1 MVLNRRGLTWSAA
14 LVLILS
20 AALFAQKRDDKS
32 KQSDAQKRDLPE
44 IVKVMD
50 AAATGQL
57 QNDLG
62 LTWQRSDV
70 LKAANNLEYVPFTVT
85 YDATKVTSPS
95 VAFYW
100 RVVAQNAGASA
111 TLTLPPAKNDKD
123 KDKDKQKA
131 PAASKYA
138 YENLTYVNV
147 TPGGGVQ
154 ARLSRPFTVPAGT
167 YDVYVLMRE
176 QASAAKNAAAP
187 KVAVIKQ
194 TITVPD
200 LWTQDLTTSSI
211 IAAQHIEPL
220 SAPLSPTEQLERPYA
235 ALGSMEITPSLDSRF
250 TTKDELSIFFLIYN
264 AKTDAMNKPDVAVEY
279 NFYSK
284 PSGAPEKFFNK
295 TAAQSLNASTLPKEF
310 DMSLGHQLS
319 TGQGVQL
326 TSFPAGD
333 YRLEVKVTDKLSG
346 KSITRDVNFTV
357 TAG

>member
-1 MVLNRRGLTWSAA
+1 MVLNRRGLTWSAT

-20 AALFAQKRDDKS
+20 TALLAQKKDDK

-44 IVKVMD
+44 IVKIMD

-57 QNDLG
+57 PNDLG
-62 LTWQRSDV
+62 LTWARADF

-100 RVVAQNAGASA
+100 RVVAQNTGATA
-111 TLTLPPAKNDKD
+111 TLTLPAAKNDKD
-123 KDKDKQKA
+123 KDKDKKA
-131 PAASKYA
+131 PSKYA
-138 YENLTYVNV
+138 YENLTYV

-154 ARLSRPFTVPAGT
+154 ARLSRPFTVTSGT
-167 YDVYVLMRE
+167 YDVYVMMRE
-176 QASAAKNAAAP
+176 QSSGAKNAAAP

-194 TITVPD
+194 TINVPD

-220 SAPLSPTEQLERPYA
+220 SAPLSPNEQLERPYA

-279 NFYSK
+279 NFYTK
-284 PSGAPEKFFNK
+284 PAGAPEKFFNK
-295 TAAQSLNASTLPKEF
+295 TAVQSLNASTLPKEF

-346 KSITRDVNFTV
+346 KTITRDVNFTV
-357 TAG
+357 TPA

>member
-1 MVLNRRGLTWSAA
+1 MVLNRRGLTWSAL

-20 AALFAQKRDDKS
+20 TALVAQRKDDK

-50 AAATGQL
+50 SAASGQL
-57 QNDLG
+57 PNDLG
-62 LTWQRSDV
+62 LAWARADF

-100 RVVAQNAGASA
+100 RVVAQNQGASA
-111 TLTLPPAKNDKD
+111 TLTLPAKKDDKD
-123 KDKDKQKA
+123 KKA
-131 PAASKYA
+131 APPAKYA
-138 YENLTYVNV
+138 YENLTYL

-154 ARLSRPFTVPAGT
+154 ARLSRPFTVTAGT

-176 QASAAKNAAAP
+176 QSSGQSSGAKNAAAP
-187 KVAVIKQ
+187 KVSVIKQ

-220 SAPLSPTEQLERPYA
+220 SAPLSPNEQLERPYA

-284 PSGAPEKFFNK
+284 PAGAAEKFFNK
-295 TAAQSLNASTLPKEF
+295 TAVQSLNASTLPKEF

-357 TAG
+357 TAA

>member
-1 MVLNRRGLTWSAA
+1 MVLNRRTLHWSVT

-20 AALFAQKRDDKS
+20 SALLAQKKDDK
-32 KQSDAQKRDLPE
+32 KQTEAQKRDLPE
-44 IVKVMD
+44 IVKTMD

-57 QNDLG
+57 PNDLG
-62 LTWQRSDV
+62 LAWARADV

-85 YDATKVTSPS
+85 YDATKITTPS

-111 TLTLPPAKNDKD
+111 TLTLPAAAAKKDDKD
-123 KDKDKQKA
+123 KDKDKKA
-131 PAASKYA
+131 PSKYA
-138 YENLTYVNV
+138 YENLTYV
-147 TPGGGVQ
+147 TPSGGAQ
-154 ARLSRPFTVPAGT
+154 ARLSRPFTVTAGA
-167 YDVYVLMRE
+167 YDVYVMMRE
-176 QASAAKNAAAP
+176 QSSGAKNAPAP

-194 TITVPD
+194 TVTVPD
-200 LWTQDLTTSSI
+200 LWTPDLSTSSI
-211 IAAQHIEPL
+211 IAASHFEPL
-220 SAPLSPTEQLERPYA
+220 SAPLSPNEQLERPYA
-235 ALGSMEITPSLDSRF
+235 ALGSMEITPSLDSKF

-264 AKTDAMNKPDVAVEY
+264 AKTDAMNKPDVSVEY

-310 DMSLGHQLS
+310 DMTLGHQLS

-346 KSITRDVNFTV
+346 KSITRDLNFTV

>member
-1 MVLNRRGLTWSAA
+1 MVLNRRGLTWSAT

-20 AALFAQKRDDKS
+20 TALLAQKKDDK

-44 IVKVMD
+44 IVKIMD

-57 QNDLG
+57 PNDLG
-62 LTWQRSDV
+62 LTWARADF

-100 RVVAQNAGASA
+100 RVVAQNTGATA
-111 TLTLPPAKNDKD
+111 TLTLPAAKNDKD
-123 KDKDKQKA
+123 KDKDKKA
-131 PAASKYA
+131 PSKYA
-138 YENLTYVNV
+138 YENLTYV

-154 ARLSRPFTVPAGT
+154 ARLSRPFTVTSGT
-167 YDVYVLMRE
+167 YDVYVMMRE
-176 QASAAKNAAAP
+176 QSSGAKNAAAP

-194 TITVPD
+194 TINVPD

-220 SAPLSPTEQLERPYA
+220 SAPLSPNEQLERPYA

-279 NFYSK
+279 NFYTK
-284 PSGAPEKFFNK
+284 PAGAAEKFFNK
-295 TAAQSLNASTLPKEF
+295 TAVQSLNASTLPKEF

-346 KSITRDVNFTV
+346 KTITRDVNFTV
-357 TAG
+357 TPA

>member
-1 MVLNRRGLTWSAA
+1 MVLNRRGLTWSAL

-20 AALFAQKRDDKS
+20 TALFAQRKDDTK
-32 KQSDAQKRDLPE
+32 KPSDAQKRDLPE

-50 AAATGQL
+50 AAAAGQL
-57 QNDLG
+57 PNDLG
-62 LTWQRSDV
+62 LAWARADY

-85 YDATKVTSPS
+85 YDATKVTSPM

-100 RVVAQNAGASA
+100 RVVAQNQGASA
-111 TLTLPPAKNDKD
+111 TLTLPVKKDDKD
-123 KDKDKQKA
+123 KDKKA
-131 PAASKYA
+131 PAPPKYA
-138 YENLTYVNV
+138 YENLTYV

-154 ARLSRPFTVPAGT
+154 ARLSRPFTVTAGT

-176 QASAAKNAAAP
+176 QSSGAKNAAAP
-187 KVAVIKQ
+187 KVSVIKQ
-194 TITVPD
+194 TVTVPD

-220 SAPLSPTEQLERPYA
+220 TAPLSPNEQLERPYA

-284 PSGAPEKFFNK
+284 PAGAAEKFFNK
-295 TAAQSLNASTLPKEF
+295 TAVQSLNAGTLPKEF

-357 TAG
+357 TAA

>member
-1 MVLNRRGLTWSAA
+1 MLLNRRGLTWSAL

-20 AALFAQKRDDKS
+20 TALLAQKKDDK

-50 AAATGQL
+50 NAAAGQL
-57 QNDLG
+57 PNDLG
-62 LTWQRSDV
+62 LAWARADF

-85 YDATKVTSPS
+85 YDATKVTSPN

-111 TLTLPPAKNDKD
+111 TLTLPAKKDDKD
-123 KDKDKQKA
+123 KDKKA
-131 PAASKYA
+131 PPSKYA
-138 YENLTYVNV
+138 YENLSYV

-154 ARLSRPFTVPAGT
+154 ARLSRPFTVTAGT

-176 QASAAKNAAAP
+176 QSAAAAGAKNAAPP
-187 KVAVIKQ
+187 KVSVIKQ
-194 TITVPD
+194 TVTVPD
-200 LWTQDLTTSSI
+200 LWTQDLTTSSV

-220 SAPLSPTEQLERPYA
+220 TAPLSPNEQLERPYA

-264 AKTDAMNKPDVAVEY
+264 AKTDAMNKPDVSVEY

-284 PSGAPEKFFNK
+284 PAGAPEKFFNK
-295 TAAQSLNASTLPKEF
+295 TAVQSLNASTLPKEF

-357 TAG
+357 TAA

>member
-1 MVLNRRGLTWSAA
+1 MVLNRRGLAWSAT

-20 AALFAQKRDDKS
+20 AALSAQKKPDDK

-57 QNDLG
+57 PNDFG
-62 LTWQRSDV
+62 LAWARADF

-85 YDATKVTSPS
+85 YDATKITSPN

-100 RVVAQNAGASA
+100 RVVAQNGGATA
-111 TLTLPPAKNDKD
+111 TLTLPAAKNDKD

-131 PAASKYA
+131 PSKYA
-138 YENLTYVNV
+138 YENLTYV
-147 TPGGGVQ
+147 TPSGGTQ
-154 ARLSRPFTVPAGT
+154 ARLSRPFTVTAGA
-167 YDVYVLMRE
+167 YDVYVMMRE
-176 QASAAKNAAAP
+176 QSSGAKNAAAP

-194 TITVPD
+194 TVTVPD

-220 SAPLSPTEQLERPYA
+220 SAPLSPNEQLERPYA
-235 ALGSMEITPSLDSRF
+235 ALGSMEITPSLDARF

-279 NFYSK
+279 NFYTK
-284 PSGAPEKFFNK
+284 PTGAAEKFFNK
-295 TAAQSLNASTLPKEF
+295 TAVQSLNASTLPKEF

-346 KSITRDVNFTV
+346 KTITRDVNFTV
-357 TAG
+357 TAA

>member
-1 MVLNRRGLTWSAA
+1 VSTA
-14 LVLILS
+14 LL
-20 AALFAQKRDDKS
+20 AQNKDDK
-32 KQSDAQKRDLPE
+32 KQTDAQKRDLPE

-57 QNDLG
+57 PNDLN
-62 LTWQRSDV
+62 LAWARADY

-85 YDATKVTSPS
+85 YDATKLTSPS

-100 RVVAQNAGASA
+100 RVVAQNGGATA
-111 TLTLPPAKNDKD
+111 TLTLPAAKNDKD

-131 PAASKYA
+131 PSKYA
-138 YENLTYVNV
+138 YENLTYVK
-147 TPGGGVQ
+147 PGSGVQ
-154 ARLSRPFTVPAGT
+154 ARLSRPFTVTAGT
-167 YDVYVLMRE
+167 YDVYVMMRE
-176 QASAAKNAAAP
+176 QSSAAKNAPAP

-194 TITVPD
+194 TIIVPD

-220 SAPLSPTEQLERPYA
+220 SAPLSPNEQLERPYA
-235 ALGSMEITPSLDSRF
+235 ALGSMEITPSLDAKF

-264 AKTDAMNKPDVAVEY
+264 AKTDAMNKPDVTVEY
-279 NFYSK
+279 NFYTK

-295 TAAQSLNASTLPKEF
+295 TAAQSLNATTLPKEF

-346 KSITRDVNFTV
+346 KTITRDVNFTV
-357 TAG
+357 TAA

>member
-1 MVLNRRGLTWSAA
+1 MVLNRRGLIWSAA
-14 LVLILS
+14 LVLLLS
-20 AALFAQKRDDKS
+20 TALLAQKKDDK

-44 IVKVMD
+44 IVKIMD
-50 AAATGQL
+50 SAATGQL
-57 QNDLG
+57 PNDFG
-62 LTWQRSDV
+62 LSWARADY
-70 LKAANNLEYVPFTVT
+70 LKAANSLEYVPFTVQ
-85 YDATKVTSPS
+85 YDATKVASSS
-95 VAFYW
+95 VALYW
-100 RVVAQNAGASA
+100 RVVAQNAATSA
-111 TLTLPPAKNDKD
+111 TLTLPAAKKDDKD
-123 KDKDKQKA
+123 KDKK
-131 PAASKYA
+131 PVSKYA
-138 YENLTYVNV
+138 YENLTYI
-147 TPGGGVQ
+147 TPGGGAQ
-154 ARLSRPFTVPAGT
+154 ARLSRPFTVVAGT
-167 YDVYVLMRE
+167 YDVYVMMRE
-176 QASAAKNAAAP
+176 QSSGAKNAPAP

-211 IAAQHIEPL
+211 IAASHIEPL
-220 SAPLSPTEQLERPYA
+220 SAPLSPNEQLERPYA
-235 ALGSMEITPSLDSRF
+235 ALGSMEITPSLDARF

-284 PSGAPEKFFNK
+284 PAGAPEKFFNK
-295 TAAQSLNASTLPKEF
+295 TAVQSLNASTLPKEF

-357 TAG
+357 TGA

>member
-1 MVLNRRGLTWSAA
+1 MVLNRRGLTWSAT

-20 AALFAQKRDDKS
+20 TALLAQKKDDK

-44 IVKVMD
+44 IVKIMD

-57 QNDLG
+57 PNDLG
-62 LTWQRSDV
+62 LTWARADF

-85 YDATKVTSPS
+85 YDATKLTSPS

-100 RVVAQNAGASA
+100 RVVAQNAGATA
-111 TLTLPPAKNDKD
+111 TLTLPAAKNDKD
-123 KDKDKQKA
+123 KDKDKDKKA
-131 PAASKYA
+131 PSKYA
-138 YENLTYVNV
+138 YENLSYV
-147 TPGGGVQ
+147 TPGAGVQ
-154 ARLSRPFTVPAGT
+154 ARLSRPFTVTAGT
-167 YDVYVLMRE
+167 YDVYVMMRE
-176 QASAAKNAAAP
+176 QSSGAKNAAAP

-194 TITVPD
+194 TINVPD

-220 SAPLSPTEQLERPYA
+220 SAPLSPNEQLERPYA

-279 NFYSK
+279 NFYTK
-284 PSGAPEKFFNK
+284 PAGAPEKFFNK
-295 TAAQSLNASTLPKEF
+295 TAVQSLNASTLPKEF

-326 TSFPAGD
+326 TSFPVGD

-346 KSITRDVNFTV
+346 KTITRDVNFTV
-357 TAG
+357 TPA

>member
-1 MVLNRRGLTWSAA
+1 MALNRRGLAWSAT

-20 AALFAQKRDDKS
+20 TALFAQKKPDDK

-57 QNDLG
+57 PNELG
-62 LTWQRSDV
+62 LAWARADY

-85 YDATKVTSPS
+85 YDATKLTSQS

-100 RVVAQNAGASA
+100 RVVAQNGGASA
-111 TLTLPPAKNDKD
+111 TLTLPAAKNDKD
-123 KDKDKQKA
+123 KDKDKGKA
-131 PAASKYA
+131 PSKYA
-138 YENLTYVNV
+138 YENLTYI
-147 TPGGGVQ
+147 TPSGGAQ
-154 ARLSRPFTVPAGT
+154 ARLSRPFTVGAGT
-167 YDVYVLMRE
+167 YDVYVMMRE
-176 QASAAKNAAAP
+176 QSSGAKNAPMP

-194 TITVPD
+194 TINVPD
-200 LWTQDLTTSSI
+200 LWTPDLTTSSI

-220 SAPLSPTEQLERPYA
+220 SAPLSPNEQLERPYA
-235 ALGSMEITPSLDSRF
+235 ALGSMEITPSLDAKF

-264 AKTDAMNKPDVAVEY
+264 AKTDAMNKPDVTVEY
-279 NFYSK
+279 NFYTK
-284 PSGAPEKFFNK
+284 PSGAAEKFFNK
-295 TAAQSLNASTLPKEF
+295 TAAQSLNATTLPKEF

-346 KSITRDVNFTV
+346 KTITRDVNFTV
-357 TAG
+357 TTA

>member
-1 MVLNRRGLTWSAA
+1 MFLNRRGLAWSAT

-20 AALFAQKRDDKS
+20 TALLAQKKDDN
-32 KQSDAQKRDLPE
+32 KQSDAQKRDLAE

-57 QNDLG
+57 QNDLA
-62 LTWQRSDV
+62 LTWARADF

-85 YDATKVTSPS
+85 YDATKITSPS

-111 TLTLPPAKNDKD
+111 TLTLPPAKKDD

-131 PAASKYA
+131 PSKYA
-138 YENLTYVNV
+138 YENLTYV

-154 ARLSRPFTVPAGT
+154 ARLSRPFTVTAGT

-176 QASAAKNAAAP
+176 QSSAAKNAPAP
-187 KVAVIKQ
+187 KVSVIKQ

-200 LWTQDLTTSSI
+200 LWTQDLTTSSV

-220 SAPLSPTEQLERPYA
+220 SAPLSPNEQLERPYA

-264 AKTDAMNKPDVAVEY
+264 AKTDAMNKPDVTVEY

-295 TAAQSLNASTLPKEF
+295 TAVQSLNAGTLPKEF

-333 YRLEVKVTDKLSG
+333 YRLEVKVTDKLSN

-357 TAG
+357 TPA